1 MDGLTPLQARCLGII
16 IRFIEEHRLPPTRKE
31 LAEISEEKSTNGVN
45 QRLVQLQ
52 KKGYIKIS
60 SPRKKR
66 NIVVLKGPETQL
78 GLFNDRNP

>member
-1 MDGLTPLQARCLGII
+1 MDELTPLQARCLGHI
-16 IRFIEEHRLPPTRKE
+16 IRFIEDNGFSPTRKE
-31 LAEISEEKSTNGVN
+31 LAEILEEKSTNGIN

-66 NIVVLKGPETQL
+66 NIVVLKRPETQL
-78 GLFNDRNP
+78 ELFDDKNS